1 MTKLL
6 EPQDQGELAFI
17 RSLLDANHIHYFV
30 QNEHFGSLYPG
41 LPFVSCA
48 VMVHDADAR
57 RAERLIQVLLKN
69 RLDRSDEEWGQ
80 VRPLRE
86 PE

>member
-1 MTKLL
+1 MMKLL

-17 RSLLDANHIHYFV
+17 KSLLDANHIQYFV

-41 LPFVSCA
+41 LPFVCCA
-48 VMVHDADAR
+48 VMVHDGDAH
-57 RAERLIQVLLKN
+57 RAQQLIQLLLKN
-69 RLDRSDEEWGQ
+69 RSDRSAEERGQ

>member
-1 MTKLL
+1 
-6 EPQDQGELAFI
+6 
-17 RSLLDANHIHYFV
+17 
-30 QNEHFGSLYPG
+30 
-41 LPFVSCA
+41 

-69 RLDRSDEEWGQ
+69 RSDRSDEEWGQ